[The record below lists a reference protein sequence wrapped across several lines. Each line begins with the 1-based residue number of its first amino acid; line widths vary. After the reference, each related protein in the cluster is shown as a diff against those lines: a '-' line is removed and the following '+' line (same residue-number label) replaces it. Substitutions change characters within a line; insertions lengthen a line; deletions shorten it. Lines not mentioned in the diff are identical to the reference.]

1 MSESKLRTQSMDYSC
16 YADCLNQHRQGVYE
30 MKKVTVINA
39 SPRKNGNTVQILE
52 QFLNKCD
59 YLINIYNI
67 YDEKIAPCTACN
79 FCEKS
84 GKCVNN
90 DMKKIIESIFDSDY
104 IVFAS
109 PVYCYSFPA
118 PMKAFLDRLQPY
130 YSDEKYKNPTFSRK
144 GFLLLSCGKSG
155 KYSVEIMEKQTRIA
169 FMELEA
175 SFEGLCLFSGTD
187 FCKKMTAEKQ
197 DEVLSAAEKFFN

>member
-1 MSESKLRTQSMDYSC
+1 
-16 YADCLNQHRQGVYE
+16 

-39 SPRKNGNTVQILE
+39 SPRKNGNTAQILE
-52 QFLNKCD
+52 QFLNKCN
-59 YLINIYNI
+59 YLINTYNI
-67 YDEKIAPCTACN
+67 YDEKITPCTACN

-90 DMKKIIESIFDSDY
+90 DMEKIIESIFDSDY

-130 YSDEKYKNPTFSRK
+130 YSDEKYKNPTFRRK

-155 KYSVEIMEKQTRIA
+155 KHSVEIMEKQTRIA
-169 FMELEA
+169 FMELET

-187 FCKKMTAEKQ
+187 FCEKMTAEKQ
-197 DEVLSAAEKFFN
+197 NEVLSAAEKFFN